1 VNDAACA
8 ASFTLR
14 LGLGPL
20 SGFHR
25 PLHPEAEPQ
34 NEFPASI
41 GACIL
46 RFGQR
51 PEPPICIGCSI
62 LQPSRRPTPGS
73 LETWLF
79 ELHRQRTSDSHR
91 RFRPPS
97 SASFGA
103 PGLRHM
109 LFPPATPVMNFQFPP
124 DVASP
129 TKSTMSFRFP
139 PSIAS
144 PDRPVTNLRLAPLF
158 VSLALLTIGLRF
170 ASSARFLARREQLL
184 PACAVCFSSCRSGC
198 QLPIRYGII
207 SYCETTTVQSVN
219 ASANPCNACGFH
231 QGWCNCSLCAAF
243 VGHSRQ
249 FALIFHR
256 QKS

>member
-1 VNDAACA
+1 MSFRLPSELVSSASASDQNHQFASAAP
-8 ASFTLR
+8 SSSLP
-14 LGLGPL
+14 GDQP
-20 SGFHR
+20 
-25 PLHPEAEPQ
+25 
-34 NEFPASI
+34 PA
-41 GACIL
+41 
-46 RFGQR
+46 
-51 PEPPICIGCSI
+51 
-62 LQPSRRPTPGS
+62 PSKPGS
-73 LETWLF
+73 L
-79 ELHRQRTSDSHR
+79 
-91 RFRPPS
+91 S
-97 SASFGA
+97 STGKA
-103 PGLRHM
+103 PGLRHI
-109 LFPPATPVMNFQFPP
+109 LFPPATPVMNFQLPP

-144 PDRPVTNLRLAPLF
+144 PDRPVTNPRLAPLF

-207 SYCETTTVQSVN
+207 SYCEATTVQSVN

-231 QGWCNCSLCAAF
+231 QGWCNCFLCAAF

-256 QKS
+256 QKKLENGLIARGGFFRGLATAVVLHLFSHSAAC